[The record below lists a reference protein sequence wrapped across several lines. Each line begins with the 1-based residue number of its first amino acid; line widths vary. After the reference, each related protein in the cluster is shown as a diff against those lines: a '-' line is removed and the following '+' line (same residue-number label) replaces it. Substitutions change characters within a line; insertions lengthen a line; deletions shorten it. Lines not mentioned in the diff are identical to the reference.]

1 MRILLI
7 FNFLFKKR
15 NIRKQWLKQVKL
27 LQKKLTNW
35 ELRNLITEV
44 QQIYSTLDLSG

>member
-15 NIRKQWLKQVKL
+15 NIPKAMVEASKAASEKINKL
-27 LQKKLTNW
+27 GAT
-35 ELRNLITEV
+35 
-44 QQIYSTLDLSG
+44 